1 MTQIKLIQ
9 PLMHMRPMDTH
20 LKNRMSPPLGLYT
33 IAAMFRDQFD
43 VVVENENVRAVD
55 MTDCPDIVGI
65 SVNVDSL
72 PRSLEI
78 AEAYLDRGIPVVLGG
93 ILPTTAPDEIPAKE
107 GLIVCI
113 GAAEGTWH
121 DIMEDL
127 QKGTLKRIYTCP
139 HSFSGDKIVPP
150 AYDLMPKGD
159 YLYRNIFHTS
169 RGCPFR
175 CDFCYNS
182 SKERWYVNRLVE
194 DVISEV
200 RASGIKHVMFIY
212 DNFIGNVKWTR
223 ELMAELKKAGIR
235 WNAAVSINV
244 VNIPGLLDEMK
255 DSGCKGL
262 FIGFES
268 INPSSVSGVHKVQ
281 NDVAKYEYAVEEIHK
296 RGIMINASFV
306 FGLDSDT
313 KETFQATLDWI
324 VRNKIET
331 VTSHILTPYPGTD
344 LHKQM
349 ENEGRLLTR
358 DLGLYDTAH
367 VVMQPKNMTP
377 EELYAGYLWIYDQVY
392 SFKNIL
398 RRIPRSLS
406 QLPAYLM
413 FNFLYR
419 KWGRFTDWLCGK
431 ITYERIGRWGEKL
444 SRYV

>member
-1 MTQIKLIQ
+1 
-9 PLMHMRPMDTH
+9 MRPMDTH

-33 IAAMFRDQFD
+33 IAAMFRNKHEVS
-43 VVVENENVRAVD
+43 VVNENIQKVD

-72 PRSLEI
+72 PRALDI
-78 AEAYLDRGIPVVLGG
+78 ADVYLARKIPVVLGG
-93 ILPTTAPDEIPAKE
+93 ILPTTAPEEVPDRE

-113 GAAEGTWH
+113 GAAEGTWP

-127 QKGTLKRIYTCP
+127 RNGALKRMYVCP
-139 HSFSGDKIVPP
+139 HSFTGNQIVPP
-150 AYDLMPKGD
+150 AYDLMPKGE

-182 SKERWYVNRLVE
+182 SKERWYVNRPVE
-194 DVISEV
+194 DVIAEV
-200 RASGIKHVMFIY
+200 KKSGVKHVMFID
-212 DNFIGNVKWTR
+212 DNFIGNLKWTR
-223 ELMAELKKAGIR
+223 ELMSELKTLGIR

-255 DSGCKGL
+255 ESGCKGL

-281 NDVAKYEYAVEEIHK
+281 NDVAKYEYAVSEIHK

-313 KETFQATLDWI
+313 KETFKATLDWI

-331 VTSHILTPYPGTD
+331 VTSHILTPYPGTA
-344 LHKQM
+344 LHRQM
-349 ENEGRLLTR
+349 SQEGRILTK

-367 VVMQPKNMTP
+367 VVMRPKNMTP
-377 EELYAGYLWIYDQVY
+377 DELYSGYLWIYDQVY
-392 SFKNIL
+392 SFKNII
-398 RRIPRSLS
+398 RRIPRSIS
-406 QLPAYLM
+406 QIPAYLM

-419 KWGRFTDWLCGK
+419 KWGKLTDWLCSLV
-431 ITYERIGRWGEKL
+431 TYERIGRWGEKL
-444 SRYV
+444 SRYI